1 MLKDTEIPAYGD
13 VAGLLTLT
21 ALMALRNL
29 VFRSETYAENSGF
42 YGDLWATLKQARVD
56 ALADA
61 IDGETEE
68 EAEERK
74 AVGQVLAGVVKK
86 LRRTPSIRV
95 EDEGSR
101 DAQSFFRRLTT
112 GRNWPATLSTPS
124 IAPPARPGH
133 KASSWRSLGPL
144 SVISAIAGPIMTS
157 YTMWSRG
164 SDAGATHRG
173 QDRDCRHPPRH

>member
-101 DAQSFFRRLTT
+101 GAQSFFSSAD
-112 GRNWPATLSTPS
+112 NWEELARDVINTIYRPASTSGPQGVFMAVTRAIVS
-124 IAPPARPGH
+124 DFCNSRPNNDELYNVV
-133 KASSWRSLGPL
+133 KRF
-144 SVISAIAGPIMTS
+144 
-157 YTMWSRG
+157 
-164 SDAGATHRG
+164 
-173 QDRDCRHPPRH
+173 